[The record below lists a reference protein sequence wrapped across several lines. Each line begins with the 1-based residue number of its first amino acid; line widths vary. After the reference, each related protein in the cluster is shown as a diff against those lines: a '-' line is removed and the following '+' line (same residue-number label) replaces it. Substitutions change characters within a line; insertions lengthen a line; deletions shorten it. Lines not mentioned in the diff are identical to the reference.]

1 MNFHGDLF
9 RNGTVL
15 KTKFIDTRF
24 TLEFMSCV
32 FYLWQVKPLIWI
44 ESVIERHSH
53 SRVEY
58 MIKVGGTS

>member
-1 MNFHGDLF
+1 M
-9 RNGTVL
+9 

-24 TLEFMSCV
+24 TLKSMSCV
-32 FYLWQVKPLIWI
+32 FFLCQVKPLIWI

-58 MIKVGGTS
+58 MIKVGGMS